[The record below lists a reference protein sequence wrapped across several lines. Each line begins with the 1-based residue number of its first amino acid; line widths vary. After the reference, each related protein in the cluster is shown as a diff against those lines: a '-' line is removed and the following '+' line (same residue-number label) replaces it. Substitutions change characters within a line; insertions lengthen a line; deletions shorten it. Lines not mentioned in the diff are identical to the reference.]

1 MACSQVFIFFKPYQP
16 TIKKLLTRHS
26 FERFEKNSARCS
38 AIFSARLIYQRENSA
53 HISGSTTVCF
63 RYRNTLVGLPVG

>member
-16 TIKKLLTRHS
+16 TIKTLLTRHS

-38 AIFSARLIYQRENSA
+38 QIFLR
-53 HISGSTTVCF
+53 V
-63 RYRNTLVGLPVG
+63 